1 MAAIIIDELKVQE
14 DKPLYTD
21 LKLDLSLD
29 YVYDPRL
36 RSKNVIKDI
45 NVAYDL
51 EAIKNS
57 LFNLFTTLPGQ
68 KILNPVYGLNLLQ
81 YLFAGI
87 TEDNAQLIGETI
99 LRGITRYEPR
109 VEVRKIYVIPD
120 PENNTYQIG
129 LRLDVPTLNI
139 TGIQLKGALTESGY
153 YTS

>member
-1 MAAIIIDELKVQE
+1 MAAIIIDELKRKE
-14 DKPLYTD
+14 DRPLYTD
-21 LKLDLSLD
+21 LRLDLSLN

-36 RSKNVIKDI
+36 QSRNNIKDI
-45 NVAYDL
+45 NASYDL

-68 KILNPVYGLNLLQ
+68 KILNPVYGLNLMQ
-81 YLFAGI
+81 YLFTGI
-87 TEDNAQLIGETI
+87 TDDNAQAIGETI
-99 LRGITRYEPR
+99 LAGITKYEPR
-109 VEVRKIYVIPD
+109 VVVRKVYVIPD

-153 YTS
+153 YSS